1 MCGAVPAGAR
11 PVRRGGT
18 RRSRRGGWF
27 GGSMPAVPV
36 QLGTVRP
43 PVLVRPV
50 AGLEV
55 PPGLSSLPGLAGVA
69 VLAGVLRAW
78 GATLCG
84 ELPGFRVARALLVLR
99 PGLALAL
106 LCRGTCAR
114 ELTDADLP
122 PMAALATWPG
132 SHTRAERA

>member
-84 ELPGFRVARALLVLR
+84 ELPGFRAARALLVLS
-99 PGLALAL
+99 PGLPLAL
-106 LCRGTCAR
+106 LFRGRCPPQ
-114 ELTDADLP
+114 LP
-122 PMAALATWPG
+122 HPHFPPTAPFA
-132 SHTRAERA
+132 

>member
-55 PPGLSSLPGLAGVA
+55 PPGLASRPGLAGVA
-69 VLAGVLRAW
+69 VLAGVLRAG
-78 GATLCG
+78 GAPLCG
-84 ELPGFRVARALLVLR
+84 GLPASRAARALL
-99 PGLALAL
+99 AL
-106 LCRGTCAR
+106 LPRPAPPLLAHAR
-114 ELTDADLP
+114 CTP
-122 PMAALATWPG
+122 H
-132 SHTRAERA
+132 S